1 MTVNKIGWCLAPIIY
16 QKKGITPGALMKK
29 KQRGEL
35 IEGLHWKKT
44 LGRIWYHYEKFDELI
59 DSAA

>member
-1 MTVNKIGWCLAPIIY
+1 METENIGWCLGTIIH
-16 QKKGITPGALMKK
+16 QKKGMSPGALMKK

-35 IEGLHWKKT
+35 VEGVHWKKT

-59 DSAA
+59 DDA